1 MDLFRLVISTWVEV
15 VATREMDPSMLDLAT
30 RMHHH
35 LDSLHSVGVVSTVE
49 VEEGAEEI
57 LVSETAAALQT
68 TETHSD
74 LGTDHRLLDGEACL
88 AMTGMIGVPKDAR
101 MIVGSIAM
109 TASVS
114 LIVSEEILQLADST
128 RVHRPP
134 INKCL
139 WYSPQLSVRHR
150 LNRREMI

>member
-74 LGTDHRLLDGEACL
+74 LETDRRLPGGEAYL
-88 AMTGMIGVPKDAR
+88 VTTETIGVPSDAR
-101 MIVGSIAM
+101 MTVGLIVMI
-109 TASVS
+109 ASVS
-114 LIVSEEILQLADST
+114 LSVSEEIQQPADST
-128 RVHRPP
+128 HVRLLL
-134 INKCL
+134 INKC
-139 WYSPQLSVRHR
+139 H
-150 LNRREMI
+150 